1 VELVWLSCSRP
12 WCQSPPAAS
21 NYAQESLD
29 RYFRI
34 EYQVEPSVARPV
46 VSGYVDN
53 MHPGLP
59 ADRMQLAIE
68 ALDASGKVVG
78 TSSPGYL
85 AVYQPAIAATSARW
99 SFSDLLEGP
108 LHGGT
113 RSRRVIRAGAVPRR
127 PVCGRLMKL
136 RGLAARPE
144 MLRGS
149 AASFSPDA
157 YCSPDHLSPFASIPG
172 RVE

>member
-1 VELVWLSCSRP
+1 MRGARLVSCSRP

-99 SFSDLLEGP
+99 SC
-108 LHGGT
+108 
-113 RSRRVIRAGAVPRR
+113 RPRR
-127 PVCGRLMKL
+127 IGSRYSSSTEARAAAATDTRGRRSATGTGVGSDTCSGGL
-136 RGLAARPE
+136 RAETTGE
-144 MLRGS
+144 VGS
-149 AASFSPDA
+149 
-157 YCSPDHLSPFASIPG
+157 
-172 RVE
+172 

>member
-78 TSSPGYL
+78 TSSTWIPGG
-85 AVYQPAIAATSARW
+85 VPAGNRGY
-99 SFSDLLEGP
+99 F
-108 LHGGT
+108 
-113 RSRRVIRAGAVPRR
+113 RALVVP
-127 PVCGRLMKL
+127 
-136 RGLAARPE
+136 
-144 MLRGS
+144 
-149 AASFSPDA
+149 AASYRVQVLF
-157 YCSPDHLSPFASIPG
+157 FA
-172 RVE
+172 